1 MIEILIVQV
10 IAFVGLVVLLRW
22 LFTRHVTTSIQRLE
36 QLYRDNLKREH
47 ELKQRLQL
55 VEKECQQKV
64 QDAEHQAKTLMAAG
78 RLEADKARAELLQE
92 ARLESERLIQEAHE
106 RRDEIRRE
114 LEQGVD
120 RKAVQLASDAVR
132 FVLTTQVEEG
142 LHGQLVDQLLQ
153 EMTGLEQIRLDA
165 SASKAEVATAMPLKP
180 EQKTRLQ
187 HILAEK
193 AGRPVEVAES
203 LDDTVIA
210 GMTVRLDNLI
220 LDGSLRNKLR
230 DAVTYVRKS
239 DTSAGG

>member
-10 IAFVGLVVLLRW
+10 IAFVGLVALLRW
-22 LFTRHVTTSIQRLE
+22 LFTRHVTASVQRLE
-36 QLYRDNLKREH
+36 QLYRDNLRREA
-47 ELKQRLQL
+47 ELKPRMQA
-55 VEKECQQKV
+55 VERECQQKI
-64 QDAEHQAKTLMAAG
+64 QEAEAQAKALMAAG
-78 RLEADKARAELLQE
+78 RLEADKARVELLQE
-92 ARLESERLIQEAHE
+92 ARMESERLIQEAHE

-153 EMTGLEQIRLDA
+153 EMTGLEAVRLE
-165 SASKAEVATAMPLKP
+165 SAAKAEVSTAMPLKP
-180 EQKTRLQ
+180 EQKSRLQ
-187 HILAEK
+187 AILAEK
-193 AGRPVEVAES
+193 AGRSVEIAEN

-210 GMTVRLDNLI
+210 GMMVRVDNLI

-230 DAVTYVRKS
+230 DAVAYVRKG
-239 DTSAGG
+239 ANGGS

>member
-10 IAFVGLVVLLRW
+10 VTFVGLVVLLRW
-22 LFTRHVTTSIQRLE
+22 LFTRHVTESVQRLE

-47 ELKQRLQL
+47 ELKTRLQA

-64 QDAEHQAKTLMAAG
+64 QDAETQAKALMAAG

-92 ARLESERLIQEAHE
+92 ARMESERLIQEAHE

-153 EMTGLEQIRLDA
+153 EMTGLEAVRLE
-165 SASKAEVATAMPLKP
+165 SAVAKAEVSTAMPLKS
-180 EQKTRLQ
+180 EQRTRLQ
-187 HILAEK
+187 TILAEK

-230 DAVTYVRKS
+230 DAVAYVRKGQS
-239 DTSAGG
+239 E

>member
-1 MIEILIVQV
+1 VIEILIVQV

-22 LFTRHVTTSIQRLE
+22 MFTRHVTASVQRLE
-36 QLYRDNLKREH
+36 QLYRDNLKREA
-47 ELKQRLQL
+47 ELKTRLQQ

-64 QDAEHQAKTLMAAG
+64 QDAEQQAKTLMAAG

-142 LHGQLVDQLLQ
+142 LHGQLVDQLIQ
-153 EMTGLEQIRLDA
+153 ELTGLEPIKLES
-165 SASKAEVATAMPLKP
+165 SAAAKADVSTAMPLKP
-180 EQKTRLQ
+180 EQRTRLQ
-187 HILAEK
+187 AVLTEK
-193 AGRPVEVAES
+193 AGRPVEIAEA

-230 DAVTYVRKS
+230 DAVAYVRKGE
-239 DTSAGG
+239 TG

>member
-1 MIEILIVQV
+1 MIEILIVQI
-10 IAFVGLVVLLRW
+10 IAFVGLVTLLRW
-22 LFTRHVTTSIQRLE
+22 MFTRHVTASVQRLE
-36 QLYRDNLKREH
+36 QLYRENLKREH
-47 ELKQRLQL
+47 ELKQRLQQ

-92 ARLESERLIQEAHE
+92 ARMESERLIQEAHE

-120 RKAVQLASDAVR
+120 RKAVQLAGDAVR

-153 EMTGLEQIRLDA
+153 EMAGLEQVRLDA
-165 SASKAEVATAMPLKP
+165 SSAKAEVATAMPLKP

-187 HILAEK
+187 AILAEK
-193 AGRPVEVAES
+193 AGRPVEIVEQ

-230 DAVTYVRKS
+230 DAVAYVRKGE
-239 DTSAGG
+239 TA